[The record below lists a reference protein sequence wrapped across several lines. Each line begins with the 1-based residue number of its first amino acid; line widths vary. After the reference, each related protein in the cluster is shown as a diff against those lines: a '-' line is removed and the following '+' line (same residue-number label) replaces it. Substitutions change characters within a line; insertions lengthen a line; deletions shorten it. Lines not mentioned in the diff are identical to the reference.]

1 MKKNVDEQYLELLQD
16 ILENGNKKNTRS
28 GEVLSIFGTNM
39 KIDMR
44 EGFPLLTTKKMFT
57 RGVIHELL
65 WFLKGDTNIKYLLDN
80 DVHIWDDDAY
90 RWYCELIDN
99 NNKMVK
105 EFGSLTLTL
114 SNEIYYN
121 YTFIDKV
128 DKEVFLE
135 RCKNKNKFLLIKGN
149 INHYSFDLYKY
160 GDLGD
165 IYGKSW
171 RKFGVSH
178 TDQIQNIIDTL
189 KTSPD
194 DRRMLCINYNPD
206 VLRHVAL
213 APCHIMFQFYTREL
227 TNNERWKLY
236 FNKFKNETPNSYFT
250 QPHIAKYAEAQMFLC
265 NGDYAEEL
273 DKELDK
279 EEIPKRE
286 LSCSFYCRSQDV
298 PLGTPF
304 NLASYAFLTHMIAQ
318 ACNMSVGDL
327 IYNGGDCHI
336 YMNQIEEVKEQ
347 LNRNPNEYKSPKL
360 WLNPEIKNIDDFT
373 IDDVKIVD
381 YQSYPTIK
389 FPLSVGQ

>member
-16 ILENGNKKNTRS
+16 ILENGNKKKTRS

-99 NNKMVK
+99 NN
-105 EFGSLTLTL
+105 FIINNIDILTSDL
-114 SNEIYYN
+114 SNEIEYN
-121 YTFIDKV
+121 YPFIDKV
-128 DKEVFLE
+128 NKEVFLE
-135 RCKNKNKFLLIKGN
+135 KCKSKNKLRLIKGN
-149 INHYSFDLYKY
+149 IRHYCFDLYKY

-189 KTSPD
+189 KTNPD

-206 VLRHVAL
+206 TLKHVAL

-227 TNNERWKLY
+227 TINERWELY

-250 QPHIAKYAEAQMFLC
+250 QPHIAKYAESQLFLY
-265 NGDYAEEL
+265 NGDYDE
-273 DKELDK
+273 ELDK

-373 IDDVKIVD
+373 IDDIKIVD

>member
-99 NNKMVK
+99 NNFIVNNI
-105 EFGSLTLTL
+105 GILTSVL
-114 SNEIYYN
+114 SNDIEYN

-128 DKEVFLE
+128 NKEVFLE
-135 RCKNKNKFLLIKGN
+135 RCKSKNKFILIKGS
-149 INHYSFDLYKY
+149 IKHYSFDLYKY

-206 VLRHVAL
+206 ILKHVAL

-227 TNNERWKLY
+227 TINERWELY

-250 QPHIAKYAEAQMFLC
+250 QPHIAKYAESQMFLY
-265 NGDYAEEL
+265 NGDYAEDL
-273 DKELDK
+273 DKDLDK

-347 LNRNPNEYKSPKL
+347 LTRNPNEYKSPKL

-373 IDDVKIVD
+373 IDDIKIVD

>member
-16 ILENGNKKNTRS
+16 ILENGNKKKTRS

-99 NNKMVK
+99 NNVIID
-105 EFGSLTLTL
+105 ELGQLDSQ
-114 SNEIYYN
+114 SDGGIENH
-121 YTFIDKV
+121 YTILRKIDK
-128 DKEVFLE
+128 ETFLN
-135 RCKNKNKFLLIKGN
+135 RCLSGGKFRLVMGKTTEIHFGF
-149 INHYSFDLYKY
+149 YTY

-165 IYGKSW
+165 IYGKQW
-171 RKFGVSH
+171 RNFGISR

-189 KTSPD
+189 KTNPD

-206 VLRHVAL
+206 TLQHVAL

-227 TNNERWKLY
+227 TINERWELY

-250 QPHIAKYAEAQMFLC
+250 QPHIAKYAESQLFLYH
-265 NGDYAEEL
+265 GDYDE
-273 DKELDK
+273 ELDK

-373 IDDVKIVD
+373 IDDIKIVD